1 MPSTISTLSLNLNE
15 YAGTSSKAMGQVPKK
30 EIFSDVIA
38 PKKEIISLIEQATQT
53 DIFLGLSL
61 IK

>member
-1 MPSTISTLSLNLNE
+1 VK
-15 YAGTSSKAMGQVPKK
+15 SSKAMGEVPKK

>member
-38 PKKEIISLIEQATQT
+38 PKKEIISLI
-53 DIFLGLSL
+53 
-61 IK
+61 